1 MKFEEWFDEQE
12 GARTRRDRFIDD
24 FLFRH
29 PFLGVGKD
37 WLHAA
42 YNAGFKEGSKQPVPL
57 TVTTVPT
64 PPYVKYPTV
73 ANPRPD
79 DPFKRTH
86 QPTWPNIKS
95 CSKCGMNLSGVM
107 GYVCYDLQCPT
118 QMRITAGGGS
128 TLSGVAHSS
137 GSIGAV
143 GSDRYSDNCG
153 YTNCKD
159 KK

>member
-1 MKFEEWFDEQE
+1 MTFDEWFKLNNDM
-12 GARTRRDRFIDD
+12 
-24 FLFRH
+24 L
-29 PFLGVGKD
+29 KS
-37 WLHAA
+37 A
-42 YNAGFKEGSKQPVPL
+42 YDAGFQEGSKQPVPL
-57 TVTTVPT
+57 TVTTVQT
-64 PPYVKYPTV
+64 PPYVKYPTA

-86 QPTWPNIKS
+86 EATWPNIKS
-95 CSKCGMNLSGVM
+95 CSKCGINLSGVM

-118 QMRITAGGGS
+118 QMRITSGGGF

-143 GSDRYSDNCG
+143 GSDRYSDTCG

>member
-1 MKFEEWFDEQE
+1 MTFDEWFKLN
-12 GARTRRDRFIDD
+12 RDM
-24 FLFRH
+24 L
-29 PFLGVGKD
+29 KS
-37 WLHAA
+37 A
-42 YNAGFKEGSKQPVPL
+42 YDAGFQEGSKQPVPL
-57 TVTTVPT
+57 TIKTVPT
-64 PPYVKYPTV
+64 PPHIKYPTPS
-73 ANPRPD
+73 NPNPM
-79 DPFKRTH
+79 

-95 CSKCGMNLSGVM
+95 CSKCGINLSGVM
-107 GYVCYDLQCPT
+107 GYVCYDMQCPT

-128 TLSGVAHSS
+128 TLSGVAHS